1 MQNVSK
7 NSDQEQI
14 PIRATLITMPPDKPE
29 NIAGLARMLH
39 NQTDFKL
46 TILGCKPR
54 SLFSLR
60 FRDPITGLSMPGF
73 TAEQFIKYGRGKVQT
88 HCRVI
93 GEILGDVLSKDSWLE
108 INYIAGRPHKMAN
121 TLESMFDLFIIPHSY
136 KVPNIS
142 QRVFGDI
149 GLQLVRAKRIPVLFC
164 SDPEKWRRIVIME
177 VDGDRDYGE
186 LCIMNYLL
194 KFLGDAAQKE
204 KPQDIPTISI
214 HSDNSTEQLSDLE
227 SFGILDVSKM
237 QPEQQSDTVIVVS
250 TKIAC
255 SFLRYSKLKEILRN
269 WAGSI
274 LVFPP

>member
-1 MQNVSK
+1 MGNNEK
-7 NSDQEQI
+7 DHKTI
-14 PIRATLITMPPDKPE
+14 KAALLTMPPEEPAY
-29 NIAGLARMLH
+29 IADMALMLQ
-39 NQTDFKL
+39 NQTDFKT
-46 TILGCKPR
+46 TILGCKPG
-54 SLFSLR
+54 SFFSLP

-93 GEILGDVLSKDSWLE
+93 GEILGDVMSKNDRLQ
-108 INYIAGRPHKMAN
+108 INSISGRPHKIAN
-121 TLESMFDLFIIPHSY
+121 TLESMFDLFIIPRSFR
-136 KVPNIS
+136 VPNIS
-142 QRVFGDI
+142 QRIFGEI
-149 GLQLVRAKRIPVLFC
+149 GMQLVRAKRIPVLFC
-164 SDPEKWRRIVIME
+164 SGPEKWQRIVIME
-177 VDGDRDYGE
+177 VDGGRDYGE

-194 KFLGDAAQKE
+194 KFLGDAIIEE

-214 HSDNSTEQLSDLE
+214 HSDNSTEQSSDLD

-237 QPEQQSDTVIVVS
+237 LPEQQADTVIVVS

-255 SFLRYSKLKEILRN
+255 SFLRYGKLKDILRN